1 MAFTASPTNTSKYI
15 ISVLL
20 QLASNCAQGKL
31 IVAHL
36 GNGASMCVIERC
48 PSIAATMFFTPVDGL
63 MMGTRVGALDPG
75 VILYL
80 LQHEEMNAAAIK
92 TLIYERSGLL
102 GVSGLSSD
110 MRTLLAGER
119 PALKEAINLLVY
131 RIRRELGSLAGA
143 LGGLDALVFTGGIGE
158 HAVEIRARCA
168 ATRNGSGSGSMKWP
182 MPPAGRVSQGSAQR
196 FQCGSCRPMRT

>member
-1 MAFTASPTNTSKYI
+1 
-15 ISVLL
+15 
-20 QLASNCAQGKL
+20 
-31 IVAHL
+31 
-36 GNGASMCVIERC
+36 
-48 PSIAATMFFTPVDGL
+48 MFFTPVDRL
-63 MMGTRVGALDPG
+63 MMGTRAGALDPR

-102 GVSGLSSD
+102 GVTGLLSD
-110 MRTLLAGER
+110 RALLASER
-119 PALKEAINLLVY
+119 PAAKEAIDLFVY

-168 ATRNGSGSGSMKWP
+168 ATRNGSGSGSTKWP
-182 MPPAGRVSQGSAQR
+182 MPPADRVSQGPAQR

>member
-1 MAFTASPTNTSKYI
+1 
-15 ISVLL
+15 
-20 QLASNCAQGKL
+20 
-31 IVAHL
+31 
-36 GNGASMCVIERC
+36 
-48 PSIAATMFFTPVDGL
+48 
-63 MMGTRVGALDPG
+63 
-75 VILYL
+75 
-80 LQHEEMNAAAIK
+80 MNAAAIK

-119 PALKEAINLLVY
+119 PAAKEAIDLFVY

-143 LGGLDALVFTGGIGE
+143 LVFTGDIGE

-182 MPPAGRVSQGSAQR
+182 MPPAGRVSQGPAQR
-196 FQCGSCRPMRT
+196 F